1 MALPLMEELEPEF
14 MLLPDIELELLC
26 AGVLCAKAGAAT
38 KAAANRAATA
48 ALEIVFMVFPFD

>member
-1 MALPLMEELEPEF
+1 MDELEL
-14 MLLPDIELELLC
+14 MLLLPDMALELP

-38 KAAANRAATA
+38 KAAISAATA